1 MRDTLVDSISQGAL
15 REDNTIQQ
23 INLSILD
30 AMEQMNKRLGVL
42 ESKVEKVDQHIAS
55 RFKAQDEKVD
65 EHSIILDTQFDAIQ
79 SLSMQARLLEG
90 VALGVC
96 HFYLQTVL
104 IFFC

>member
-15 REDNTIQQ
+15 RGDNTIQQ

-30 AMEQMNKRLGVL
+30 AMEQMNKRLAVL
-42 ESKVEKVDQHIAS
+42 ESKVEKGDQHIAS

-65 EHSIILDTQFDAIQ
+65 EHSVILDVQFDAIQ
-79 SLSMQARLLEG
+79 SLSMQGRLLEG

-96 HFYLQTVL
+96 DYYLHIVF
-104 IFFC
+104 ISC